1 MNILKYPHEIL
12 RQRVEEFDFENCI
25 LDPEKLEAEL
35 IKTMLANDGIGLAAP
50 QVGIQV
56 RVFVMGW
63 SGDPQSAQAFFN
75 PIVVKN
81 TADVADLEEGCLSFP
96 GIYVNIKRPTAI
108 LARWQNSKGEWQESE
123 FDGYNCKCF
132 LHELDHLEG
141 IVFQDR
147 VSPLKWALAVKKSKP
162 KKIKIVKIKRKFK

>member
-1 MNILKYPHEIL
+1 MTIIKFPDQCLRLKADNW
-12 RQRVEEFDFENCI
+12 DFNNPPE
-25 LDPEKLEAEL
+25 DPTVLEKKL
-35 IKTMLANDGIGLAAP
+35 IDTMFQYDGIGLAANQIGLP
-50 QVGIQV
+50 Y

-63 SGDPQSAQAFFN
+63 KENPESAQAFFN
-75 PIVVKN
+75 PVV
-81 TADVADLEEGCLSFP
+81 VANVDDTEDLEEGCLSFP
-96 GIYVNIKRPTAI
+96 GVYVKIKRPKKI

-147 VSPLKWALAVKKSKP
+147 VSPLKWNLAVKKSK
-162 KKIKIVKIKRKFK
+162 KRN